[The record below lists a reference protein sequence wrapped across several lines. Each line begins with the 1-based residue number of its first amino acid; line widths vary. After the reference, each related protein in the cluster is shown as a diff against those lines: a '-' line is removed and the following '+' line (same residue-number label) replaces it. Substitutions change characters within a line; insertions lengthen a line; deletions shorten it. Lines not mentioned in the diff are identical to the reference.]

1 MIVPFLYALR
11 LLAEAVCV
19 QASRRTCNG
28 CYQWA
33 RQGLS
38 GTIGAWIHSSQGALC
53 KCSTVLALA
62 SLCFRRAER
71 ERWTSRQHG
80 NAN

>member
-28 CYQWA
+28 CHPWA

-53 KCSTVLALA
+53 KWSTVLALA
-62 SLCFRRAER
+62 SLCFR
-71 ERWTSRQHG
+71 
-80 NAN
+80 